1 MKFLKKKKMLM
12 LVLSLLLVCVAFI
25 GCGQKQQSTTTNN
38 DTDKKTLLIYCAAGV
53 NKPMEEIAK
62 EFEKKYGAKVQ
73 YTYANS
79 SELISQM
86 EVSKK
91 GDLCVLASNE
101 DYETANKKGLVL
113 ARKDLVYHVPVIA
126 VPKGNPVGIKTLNDF
141 KKPGVKVILGDSKT
155 SPLGKL
161 ASKLFQKQG
170 IESQVKNNVVS
181 TVTTVN
187 EMVTFVSMKK
197 ADASI
202 MWEDNALNASKSIDL
217 VQIPKDQNLIKT
229 VPIAALKSSK
239 DKELCNK
246 FISFA
251 VSDQA
256 KSIFIKY
263 NLKPIK

>member
-1 MKFLKKKKMLM
+1 MKKNKMLM
-12 LVLSLLLVCVAFI
+12 LVLSLLLVCGMFI
-25 GCGQKQQSTTTNN
+25 GCGQKKQSTTTN

-53 NKPMEEIAK
+53 NKPMEEIGK
-62 EFEKKYGAKVQ
+62 EFEKKYGTKVQ

-101 DYETANKKGLVL
+101 DYETANKKNLVL
-113 ARKDLVYHVPVIA
+113 DKKDLVYHIPVIA
-126 VPKGNPVGIKTLNDF
+126 VPKGNPAGIKSINDF
-141 KKPGVKVILGDSKT
+141 TKPGVKVILGDSKT

-170 IESQVKNNVVS
+170 IESQVKNNIVS

-217 VQIPKDQNLIKT
+217 VQIPKDQNLIKV
-229 VPIAALKSSK
+229 VPISVLKSSK
-239 DKELCNK
+239 DKELSDK
-246 FISFA
+246 FVNFVTS
-251 VSDQA
+251 SQA

>member
-1 MKFLKKKKMLM
+1 MKFLKKKRILI
-12 LVLSLLLVCVAFI
+12 LGLSILLVCGTLI
-25 GCGQKQQSTTTNN
+25 GCGQKQQSTAKN

-62 EFEKKYGAKVQ
+62 EFEKKYGTKVQ

-91 GDLCVLASNE
+91 GDICVLASKE

-126 VPKGNPVGIKTLNDF
+126 VPKGNPAGIKTLNDF
-141 KKPGVKVILGDSKT
+141 TKPGVKVILGDSKT

-170 IESQVKNNVVS
+170 IESQVKNNIVS

-217 VQIPKDQNLIKT
+217 VQIPKDQNLIKV
-229 VPIAALKSSK
+229 VPISVLKSSK
-239 DKELCNK
+239 DKELSNK
-246 FISFA
+246 FVSFIT
-251 VSDQA
+251 SSQA